1 MNKYKSYESIVKTLI
16 EHDINTISWKEVE
29 KEVKVNRKT
38 AIEVLYM
45 ELKYIIDEG
54 NLTDKELLFYQ
65 IQKARVMEWIA

>member
-1 MNKYKSYESIVKTLI
+1 MNKYKSYESIVKTLM
-16 EHDINTISWKEVE
+16 EKDINISWKEIE
-29 KEVKVNRKT
+29 KDVKSHRKT
-38 AIEVLYM
+38 IIEALYM